1 LVNDEYVIIFILS
14 NLIRFEAMDA
24 SSKNLFL
31 NQLITKMKQ
40 QPTTH
45 KKRQLKVYPKFFSR
59 VDSKNVVFPEI
70 RLAGKW
76 LQEMGFRAGQ
86 TVHLEYSENRI
97 VISLAK
103 EQ

>member
-1 LVNDEYVIIFILS
+1 
-14 NLIRFEAMDA
+14 
-24 SSKNLFL
+24 
-31 NQLITKMKQ
+31 MKQ

-45 KKRQLKVYPKFFSR
+45 KKRQLKVYPKCFSR
-59 VDSKNVVFPEI
+59 VDSKPAVFPEI

-97 VISLAK
+97 VISAGEEK
-103 EQ
+103 